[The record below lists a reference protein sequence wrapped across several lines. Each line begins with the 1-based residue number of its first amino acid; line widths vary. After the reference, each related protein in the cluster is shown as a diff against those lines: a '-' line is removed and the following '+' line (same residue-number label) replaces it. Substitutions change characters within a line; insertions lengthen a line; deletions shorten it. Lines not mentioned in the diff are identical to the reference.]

1 MAIQRDNNPSSEFA
15 DAVLPRAESGS
26 DLPRWLV
33 VFGAAAA
40 ITLFVA
46 LLRYAIDLLGVVFV
60 IILVGFAIRTL
71 SDWLTEGE
79 SVSAWTVSA
88 LSLGLTG
95 TVLVGLWLFNS
106 QGFGGGSLQDA
117 LPGPVQRA
125 VGWMEARGWGQRV
138 LLPESEPA
146 AAAGSGD
153 RPFAGA
159 GSASSTTTAAPQDG
173 TGAAVAMAPPRGAS
187 DRVGSASAPP
197 RARRGPTRPVATGQ
211 ATAAPRPQ
219 DAAPPPA
226 VAPSAPPIARVATT
240 VDLSAPASSVVG
252 RAVRLVAV
260 VGGAAADRVPTGQV
274 VFTAGGTTLGRAP
287 LRRGTAT
294 LVTLSLEIGDHQLGA
309 AYEGDDWHLPSA
321 ATRVGHAVR
330 RQ

>member
-1 MAIQRDNNPSSEFA
+1 MAIQRDNDPSSDFA
-15 DAVLPRAESGS
+15 DAVLQRAESGS

-33 VFGAAAA
+33 VFGAAAGF
-40 ITLFVA
+40 TLFVA

-117 LPGPVQRA
+117 LPGPLQRT
-125 VGWMEARGWGQRV
+125 VGWMESRGWGQRV
-138 LLPESEPA
+138 LLPERAPVAS
-146 AAAGSGD
+146 AGSGG
-153 RPFAGA
+153 RPFPGA
-159 GSASSTTTAAPQDG
+159 GSATAATTAAPQER
-173 TGAAVAMAPPRGAS
+173 TGAPVAMAPPRVS
-187 DRVGSASAPP
+187 SETVGSAPSRARRAPP
-197 RARRGPTRPVATGQ
+197 RAAAAGE

-219 DAAPPPA
+219 NPTPQAAPLPAAPP
-226 VAPSAPPIARVATT
+226 VARMATT
-240 VDLSAPASSVVG
+240 TDLSAPGSSVVG
-252 RAVRLVAV
+252 RTVRLVAV
-260 VGGAAADRVPTGQV
+260 VGSGSADRVPTGQV
-274 VFTAGGTTLGRAP
+274 VFTAGVTTLGRAP

-309 AYEGDDWHLPSA
+309 AYEGDEWHLPSA
-321 ATRVGHAVR
+321 ATRVGHTVR